1 MLYLLCDHCSE
12 AFLSWNL
19 LVSCQNYNP
28 NRPQL
33 LIWIFLYLKKLVF
46 FRLELELTEILRGSN
61 FRFLVAGKRFASAR
75 ALASLGFARLSQID
89 FTLLTFYKLKKNKKL
104 IITRHVYCKSGN
116 FCLTIFVQ
124 QIYPINMRAIYFKL
138 H

>member
-1 MLYLLCDHCSE
+1 MEPLGIMPELQSKQTTVISLDLL
-12 AFLSWNL
+12 
-19 LVSCQNYNP
+19 
-28 NRPQL
+28 
-33 LIWIFLYLKKLVF
+33 LYLKKLFF
-46 FRLELELTEILRGSN
+46 FRLELELTEILRESN

-104 IITRHVYCKSGN
+104 ITTRHVYCKSGN

-124 QIYPINMRAIYFKL
+124 HIYPINMRAIYFKL
-138 H
+138 HWSQRLQE